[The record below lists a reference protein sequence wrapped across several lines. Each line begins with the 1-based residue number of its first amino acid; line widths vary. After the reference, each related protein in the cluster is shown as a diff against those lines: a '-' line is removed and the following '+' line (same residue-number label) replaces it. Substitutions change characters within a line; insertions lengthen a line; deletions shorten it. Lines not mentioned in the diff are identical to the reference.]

1 MEKGSAVAMMTNVFD
16 TQELSLGYGHSTI
29 VDSLSTTIAAE
40 SITVLIGPN
49 GCGKSTLLRGLAR
62 LLSSFSGQVLLN
74 GEAIH
79 RQSTKDVAKQLSV
92 LPQSPTTF
100 EGITVAE
107 LVSLG
112 RYPHQSFFQQWS
124 DTDQR
129 ALERALTQTQL
140 TAFANHHVDALSGGQ
155 RQRAWI
161 AMTLAQETA
170 TILLDEPT
178 TYLDLAHQIDVLNL
192 LKTLNIHDK
201 RSIVMVLHDVNL
213 ACRYADEI
221 IVLSDGHLVTRGVP
235 DAVIT
240 PELMQS
246 VFGLDCDVIN
256 DPISHTPM
264 CIPHM
269 ANFTHNSRSLK

>member
-1 MEKGSAVAMMTNVFD
+1 MTNIFQ
-16 TQELSLGYGHSTI
+16 TQNLHLGYDKTTI
-29 VDSLSTTIAAE
+29 VKDLSTNIRAE
-40 SITVLIGPN
+40 KITVLIGPN
-49 GCGKSTLLRGLAR
+49 GCGKSTFLRGLAR
-62 LLSSFSGQVLLN
+62 LLSPFSGEVLLN
-74 GEAIH
+74 GKAIH
-79 RQSTKDVAKQLSV
+79 SQSTKDVAKQLAM

-124 DTDQR
+124 DADQT

-140 TAFANHHVDALSGGQ
+140 TEFANHKVDALSGGQ

-192 LKTLNIHDK
+192 LKKLNVQSR

-213 ACRYADEI
+213 ACRYADELL
-221 IVLSDGHLVTRGVP
+221 VLKSGELFTRGNP
-235 DAVIT
+235 NDVIT
-240 PELMQS
+240 SELMND
-246 VFGLDCDVIN
+246 VFGLACDIMI
-256 DPISHTPM
+256 DPVSQTPM
-264 CIPHM
+264 CIPHI
-269 ANFTHNSRSLK
+269 ATFN